1 MGSTYI
7 AGIVD
12 QLGDGDLALQQ
23 AVSIQLKANHFPPV
37 HSDWVD
43 VAIKAIKTVEGDL
56 EGDLGWDDLEIPVSQ
71 RKGSKT
77 HITVSEVMDGL
88 HLWDLVRETTD
99 DVCDE
104 CESIH
109 ENDIVTKDA

>member
-7 AGIVD
+7 AGVVD

-23 AVSIQLKANHFPPV
+23 AVAIQLRGNHYPPI
-37 HSDWVD
+37 HSDWID
-43 VAIKAIKTVEGDL
+43 VAIKAIKTVEGDP
-56 EGDLGWDDLEIPVSQ
+56 EGDQGWQDLEIPVSHI
-71 RKGSKT
+71 KGSKT